1 MAFEPPCS
9 AVCGVAV
16 AGGPVET
23 PAEGSPGKRL
33 TWNSGGTSKV
43 PYGSVSIHAASASGS
58 SSRACARRHA
68 KIMIGAVDD
77 FQGRSRAERR
87 DQRLY

>member
-1 MAFEPPCS
+1 
-9 AVCGVAV
+9 
-16 AGGPVET
+16 
-23 PAEGSPGKRL
+23 
-33 TWNSGGTSKV
+33 
-43 PYGSVSIHAASASGS
+43 VSIHAASASGS